1 MFIDLFCFSS
11 PLYYVIV
18 CSNQIYRPVQTAPK
32 ASSTFSMILQRHVFA
47 LKTTLHILE
56 ITTDLVQKILN
67 LIGLDVNAH
76 VSHIQNAS
84 TGLLASL
91 PMLERRDYA
100 T

>member
-1 MFIDLFCFSS
+1 VFEPNIS
-11 PLYYVIV
+11 
-18 CSNQIYRPVQTAPK
+18 PVQTAPR

-76 VSHIQNAS
+76 ASHIQNAS
-84 TGLLASL
+84 TGLSASL
-91 PMLERRDYA
+91 PRLERRDYA